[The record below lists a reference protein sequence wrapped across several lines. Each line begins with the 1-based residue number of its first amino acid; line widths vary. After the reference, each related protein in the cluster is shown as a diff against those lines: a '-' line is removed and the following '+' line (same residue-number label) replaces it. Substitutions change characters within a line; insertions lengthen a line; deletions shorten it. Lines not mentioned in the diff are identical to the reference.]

1 MSTFDKKKFDKI
13 THYKYCNRDFN
24 QKYNGRI
31 ITLREKVDKYKLKRI
46 IDDFDYNNINKETQD
61 NLIKYYNSLDNN
73 GEVNIV
79 YKQNFDTGRYYSQR
93 FGLQNMFNEVRSSII
108 HKNCLDVDFKNCIIT
123 IIIYLAEKHELKIPN
138 IINYSKDRENILKS
152 IDSDRSTAKKIII
165 SIKNGGFLEEYN
177 DNKQINEFLKG
188 IEIES
193 KMLHEYFYNIDKR
206 IEDNENIYNY
216 KAKSFS
222 RILQDYENQL
232 LMYMYDYFSFKKI
245 KMMSL
250 IFDGILSCPK
260 QQIDIFDI
268 ENYLF
273 NKSGIPMKLS
283 IKPFKDYFTK
293 FGESNIINIKEYN
306 KNYKNKIFTNNKVMH
321 HNHTKKEN
329 NIIDYIFCNCNL
341 KIKNPKELVVF
352 FHNSKGYDNSYM
364 INIFS
369 KIENVQI
376 SCLAENKETFKLLTI
391 KIPNKKYKIKIVD
404 SLSFLQ
410 SNLNL
415 LSDDLENE
423 LKVVTKKH
431 FKEKFEMV
439 NTKLENFP
447 YNYLNPNNLDEE
459 ILPEK
464 KNFDNILT
472 MKEITD

>member
-1 MSTFDKKKFDKI
+1 
-13 THYKYCNRDFN
+13 
-24 QKYNGRI
+24 
-31 ITLREKVDKYKLKRI
+31 
-46 IDDFDYNNINKETQD
+46 
-61 NLIKYYNSLDNN
+61 
-73 GEVNIV
+73 
-79 YKQNFDTGRYYSQR
+79 
-93 FGLQNMFNEVRSSII
+93 
-108 HKNCLDVDFKNCIIT
+108 
-123 IIIYLAEKHELKIPN
+123 
-138 IINYSKDRENILKS
+138 
-152 IDSDRSTAKKIII
+152 
-165 SIKNGGFLEEYN
+165 
-177 DNKQINEFLKG
+177 
-188 IEIES
+188 
-193 KMLHEYFYNIDKR
+193 MLYEYFHNIDKR

-232 LMYMYDYFSFKKI
+232 LIYMYDYFSFKKI

-250 IFDGILSCPK
+250 IFDGILLCPK

-268 ENYLF
+268 EHYLY
-273 NKSGIPMKLS
+273 NKSGIPMKVS
-283 IKPFKDYFTK
+283 IKPFKDYFKK

-306 KNYKNKIFTNNKVMH
+306 KNYKNKIFVNKKVIH

-329 NIIDYIFCNCNL
+329 NIIDYICCNCNL

-410 SNLNL
+410 SNLSL
-415 LSDDLENE
+415 LSNDLENE
-423 LKVVTKKH
+423 LKVVTKQH

-439 NTKLENFP
+439 NKKLENFP

-472 MKEITD
+472 MKEITDKEYKK